1 MTKTEAA
8 RAYTADSIKVLEGL
22 EAVRKR
28 PAMYIGDT
36 SERGLHHLVYEVVD
50 NSVDEALAG
59 VCTEIAVSIN
69 SDGSVS
75 VTDNG
80 RGIPVELH
88 KEQNRSALEVV
99 MCTLHAGGKFDKDSY
114 KVSGGLHGV
123 GVSCVN
129 ALAEWLEVEVY
140 RDGVVHFQRYE
151 RGKPVTPV
159 KQLGKAQKR
168 GTRVVFKPDPE
179 IFETTEYK
187 YALLATRLRELAFLN
202 RGLAITVTDERADK
216 DKTERFCYQG
226 GIVEFIRHLNSSK
239 VPVHE
244 DIIHL
249 ERQTAGCEVE
259 VALQYNDGYNEALFS
274 FVNNI
279 NTVEGGTHV
288 SGFRSGL
295 TRTFNNYAKARNLLK
310 GDEPPTGEDL
320 REGLTAIVSCRVAE
334 PQFEGQTKAKLG
346 NSEVQGFVEQAVN
359 DALGAYLDEHPK
371 TAKAIIFKAVQAA
384 QAREAARKA
393 RELTRR
399 KGALSPGSLPGK
411 LADCQSRDN
420 ETTELFIV
428 EGDSAGGSAK
438 QGRDRHFQAILP
450 LRGKI
455 LNVEKARIDKMLG
468 HAEIA
473 ALISALGTGIGE
485 EEFDLSKR
493 RYGKLV
499 IMTDA
504 DVDGSHIRTLL
515 LTFFFRHMRQLIE
528 KGHVYIAQPPLYRVK
543 RKDKEEY
550 VTTDAEMR
558 SALTALGL
566 DGTAL
571 ELPASKEEFKGEALK
586 KIVTALEKLESH
598 GHAFRKRGLDLERV
612 LGLEKGGEFPI
623 GRVLVGDREHFFYS
637 TEEQA
642 AFLAEREAERKG
654 ANGAGAGTGTGS
666 PERSEGSGA
675 CPRNEDATGEPPKK
689 EAKPAPEA
697 EELIQEREQVVI
709 QELHEAREL
718 KKTVARL
725 AELGFGLAELLPE
738 KDYDANDPR
747 YWLTNEGARMP
758 LPGLLAL
765 LPKVREFG
773 REGLDIQRYKGL
785 GEMNPD
791 QLWKTTLD
799 PASRSMLRV
808 RMTDGTEAE
817 RMFSLLMGEEVAE
830 RRRYIESHA
839 LEISNLDV

>member
-1 MTKTEAA
+1 MSKASGAA
-8 RAYTADSIKVLEGL
+8 AYTADSIKVLEGL

-36 SERGLHHLVYEVVD
+36 NERGLHHLVYEVVD

-59 VCTEIAVSIN
+59 VCTEINVNIN

-129 ALAEWLEVEVY
+129 ALAEWMEVEVY
-140 RDGVVHFQRYE
+140 RDGVVYFQRYE
-151 RGKPVTPV
+151 RGKPVNPV
-159 KQLGKAQKR
+159 KELGKTQKR
-168 GTRVVFKPDPE
+168 GTRVVFKPDAE

-187 YALLATRLRELAFLN
+187 FSILATRLRELAFLN
-202 RGLAITVTDERADK
+202 RGLTITISDERADK
-216 DKTERFCYQG
+216 DKTERFCYAG
-226 GIVEFIRHLNSSK
+226 GIVEFVKHLNSSK
-239 VPVHE
+239 VPAHE
-244 DIIHL
+244 DVIHL
-249 ERQTAGCEVE
+249 ARQGEGCEVE
-259 VALQYNDGYNEALFS
+259 VALQYNDSYNEVLFS

-288 SGFRSGL
+288 SGFRSAL
-295 TRTFNNYAKARNLLK
+295 TRTFNNYAKAHNLLK
-310 GDEPPTGEDL
+310 GGEPPSGEDL

-346 NSEVQGFVEQAVN
+346 NSEIQGFVEQAVN
-359 DALGAYLDEHPK
+359 EALGAYLDEHPR
-371 TAKAIIFKAVQAA
+371 TAKMIVLKAVQAA
-384 QAREAARKA
+384 LAREAARKA

-399 KGALSPGSLPGK
+399 KGALSPGALPGK

-420 ETTELFIV
+420 ETTELYIV

-438 QGRDRHFQAILP
+438 QGRDRHFQAVLP

-455 LNVEKARIDKMLG
+455 LNVEKARIDKMIG

-550 VTTDAEMR
+550 VTTDAQMR
-558 SALTALGL
+558 SALTELGL
-566 DGTAL
+566 DGTGL
-571 ELPASKEEFKGEALK
+571 EVSASREEFKGEPLR
-586 KIVTALEKLESH
+586 KIVSALEKLEGH
-598 GHAFRKRGLDLERV
+598 GTAFRKRGLDLERV
-612 LGLEKGGEFPI
+612 LALARDGEFPVC
-623 GRVLVGDREHFFYS
+623 RVLVGDREHFFYS

-642 AFLAEREAERKG
+642 AFLAQLEAERKG
-654 ANGAGAGTGTGS
+654 ADGSAPGPEPAAAPRQDAAPPAAAGAAG
-666 PERSEGSGA
+666 
-675 CPRNEDATGEPPKK
+675 D
-689 EAKPAPEA
+689 KPAAKEDDA
-697 EELIQEREQVVI
+697 DELIEEREQVVI

-718 KKTVARL
+718 KKTVSRL
-725 AELGFGLAELLPE
+725 AELGFSIKELLPE
-738 KDYDANDPR
+738 EDFDPQDPR
-747 YWLTNEGARMP
+747 FWLVNEGTRVA
-758 LPGLLAL
+758 LPGLLEL

-808 RMTDGTEAE
+808 TMTDGTEAE

-830 RRRYIESHA
+830 RRRYIEAHA

>member
-1 MTKTEAA
+1 VTEQVDTKAKAGAA
-8 RAYTADSIKVLEGL
+8 YNADSIKVLEGL
-22 EAVRKR
+22 DAVRKR

-36 SERGLHHLVYEVVD
+36 GEHGLHHLVYEVVD

-59 VCTEIAVSIN
+59 HCNEIAVSIN

-80 RGIPVELH
+80 RGIPVEMH
-88 KEQNRSALEVV
+88 REQKRSALEVV
-99 MCTLHAGGKFDKDSY
+99 LCTLHAGGKFDKGSY

-129 ALAEWLEVEVY
+129 ALSEWLEVEVY
-140 RDGVVHFQRYE
+140 RDGIVHFQRYE
-151 RGKPVTPV
+151 RGKPVAPV

-168 GTRVVFKPDPE
+168 GTRVVFKPDAE

-187 YALLATRLRELAFLN
+187 YSILANRLRELAFLN
-202 RGLAITVTDERADK
+202 RGLAITISDERADK
-216 DKTERFCYQG
+216 DKNERFFYEG
-226 GIVEFIRHLNSSK
+226 GIVEFVRHLNASK

-249 ERQTAGCEVE
+249 SRQGEGCEVE
-259 VALQYNDGYNEALFS
+259 VAFQYNDGYNEALFS

-279 NTVEGGTHV
+279 NTIEGGTHV
-288 SGFRSGL
+288 SGFRSAL
-295 TRTFNNYAKARNLLK
+295 TRTFNNYARNHNLLK

-334 PQFEGQTKAKLG
+334 PQFEGQTKGKLG
-346 NSEVQGFVEQAVN
+346 NSEVQGVVEQAVN
-359 DALGAYLDEHPK
+359 DALGIYLDEHPR
-371 TAKAIIFKAVQAA
+371 TAKTIILKAVQAA
-384 QAREAARKA
+384 LAREAARKA

-455 LNVEKARIDKMLG
+455 LNVEKARIDKMIG

-515 LTFFFRHMRQLIE
+515 LTFFFRHMRKLIE
-528 KGHVYIAQPPLYRVK
+528 GGHVYIAQPPLYRVK

-566 DGTAL
+566 DGTSL
-571 ELPASKEEFKGEALK
+571 EITGTKEEFKGEALK
-586 KIVTALEKLESH
+586 KIVTALEKLEGH
-598 GHAFRKRGLDLERV
+598 GSAFRKRGLDLERV
-612 LGLEKGGEFPI
+612 LGLAKDGEFPI
-623 GRVLVGDREHFFYS
+623 CRVLVGDQEHFFYS

-642 AFLAEREAERKG
+642 AFLARLEAERKAAG
-654 ANGAGAGTGTGS
+654 GEQGAGNGEKAAQDGTAAPGTEAAGAA
-666 PERSEGSGA
+666 PA
-675 CPRNEDATGEPPKK
+675 
-689 EAKPAPEA
+689 AKA
-697 EELIQEREQVVI
+697 EEVVQEREQVII

-718 KKTVARL
+718 RKTVARL
-725 AELGFGLAELLPE
+725 TELGFGLAELLPE
-738 KDYDANDPR
+738 ADYDANDPR
-747 YWLTNEGARMP
+747 YWLVNEGQRVA
-758 LPGLLAL
+758 LPGLVDL

-799 PASRSMLRV
+799 PSCRSMLRV
-808 RMTDGTEAE
+808 SMTDGTEAE

-830 RRRYIESHA
+830 RRRYIENHA

>member
-1 MTKTEAA
+1 VTEQVGAKAA
-8 RAYTADSIKVLEGL
+8 AAYNADSIKVLEGL

-36 SERGLHHLVYEVVD
+36 SEHGLHHLVYEVVD

-59 VCTEIAVSIN
+59 HCNEITVSIN

-80 RGIPVELH
+80 RGIPVEMH
-88 KEQNRSALEVV
+88 KEQNKSALEVV
-99 MCTLHAGGKFDKDSY
+99 LCVLHAGGKFDKGSY

-129 ALAEWLEVEVY
+129 ALSEWLEVEVY
-140 RDGVVHFQRYE
+140 RDGKVHFQRYE
-151 RGKPVTPV
+151 RGKPVAPV
-159 KQLGKAQKR
+159 KQLGATQKR
-168 GTRVVFKPDPE
+168 GTKVVFKPDAE

-187 YALLATRLRELAFLN
+187 YSILATRLRELAFLN
-202 RGLAITVTDERADK
+202 RGLAIVISDERADK
-216 DKTERFCYQG
+216 DKTERFFYEG
-226 GIVEFIRHLNSSK
+226 GIVEFIKHLNASK
-239 VPVHE
+239 VPVHP

-249 ERQTAGCEVE
+249 SRQSEGCEVE

-295 TRTFNNYAKARNLLK
+295 TRTFNNYAKNHNLLK
-310 GDEPPTGEDL
+310 GDEPPSGEDL
-320 REGLTAIVSCRVAE
+320 REGLTVIVSCRVAE
-334 PQFEGQTKAKLG
+334 PQFEGQTKGKLG

-371 TAKAIIFKAVQAA
+371 TAKTIILKAVQAA
-384 QAREAARKA
+384 LAREAARKA

-455 LNVEKARIDKMLG
+455 LNVEKARIDKMIG

-550 VTTDAEMR
+550 VTTDAQMR
-558 SALTALGL
+558 SALTELGL
-566 DGTAL
+566 DGTGL
-571 ELPASKEEFKGEALK
+571 ELPGTKEEFKGEGLK
-586 KIVTALEKLESH
+586 KIVTALEKLETH
-598 GHAFRKRGLDLERV
+598 GTAFRKRGLDLERV
-612 LGLEKGGEFPI
+612 LGLAKAGEFPVC
-623 GRVLVGDREHFFYS
+623 RVLVGDQEHFFYS

-642 AFLAEREAERKG
+642 AFLAKLEAERKASAPEPG
-654 ANGAGAGTGTGS
+654 APNPEAGAQ
-666 PERSEGSGA
+666 PEEI
-675 CPRNEDATGEPPKK
+675 
-689 EAKPAPEA
+689 
-697 EELIQEREQVVI
+697 IQEREQVVI

-725 AELGFGLAELLPE
+725 TELGFGLPELLPE
-738 KDYDANDPR
+738 ADFDANDPR
-747 YWLTNEGARMP
+747 YWLVNEGTRVA
-758 LPGLLAL
+758 LAGLLEL

-830 RRRYIESHA
+830 RRRYIENHA